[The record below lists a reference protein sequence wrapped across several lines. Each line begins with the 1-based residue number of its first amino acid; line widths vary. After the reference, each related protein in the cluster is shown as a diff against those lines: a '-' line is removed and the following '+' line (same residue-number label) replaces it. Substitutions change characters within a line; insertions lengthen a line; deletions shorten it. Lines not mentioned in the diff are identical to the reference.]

1 MRSRSR
7 EIPVV
12 NTNYLMAEM
21 REEAIKTF
29 ISLIKTTMVNLSKKV
44 PKSDSWAVKQG
55 DDSLCICHRTKRE
68 LCEESAKEGQE
79 LGNNRGLS
87 QEKIVHFLS
96 EGWN

>member
-44 PKSDSWAVKQG
+44 PKSDS
-55 DDSLCICHRTKRE
+55 
-68 LCEESAKEGQE
+68 
-79 LGNNRGLS
+79 
-87 QEKIVHFLS
+87 
-96 EGWN
+96 